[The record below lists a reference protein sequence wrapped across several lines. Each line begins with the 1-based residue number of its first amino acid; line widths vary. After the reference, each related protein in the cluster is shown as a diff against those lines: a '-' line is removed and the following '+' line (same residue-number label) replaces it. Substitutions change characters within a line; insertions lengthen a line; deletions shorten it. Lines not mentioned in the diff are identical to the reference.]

1 MCIRDR
7 ANVPLPDRLQS
18 YNFLNRHRPE
28 EIFASDFLA
37 QISTASPSSLLQQVY
52 HRPTDTSTL
61 NRMLYLDWQ
70 FTLAD
75 NDLRKVS
82 HMCAVAGVDVTFPML
97 DDKLVEF
104 ACQIPG
110 SWKIKGKN
118 LRHFYKKALHNW
130 LPDET
135 INKKKQG
142 FGLPFG
148 VWMQSHHPL
157 QELAYDNLLKLKTRQ
172 WLNPAFIDKLIDLH
186 RNGHAAYYGEL
197 IWVLTVLELW
207 LDARFDAS

>member
-1 MCIRDR
+1 
-7 ANVPLPDRLQS
+7 A
-18 YNFLNRHRPE
+18 
-28 EIFASDFLA
+28 
-37 QISTASPSSLLQQVY
+37 
-52 HRPTDTSTL
+52 
-61 NRMLYLDWQ
+61 
-70 FTLAD
+70 
-75 NDLRKVS
+75 
-82 HMCAVAGVDVTFPML
+82 
-97 DDKLVEF
+97 F

-110 SWKIKGKN
+110 QWKMKGKN

-148 VWMQSHHPL
+148 VWMQSHQPL
-157 QELAYDNLLKLKTRQ
+157 QEMAYDNLLKLKKRQ
-172 WLNPAFIDKLIDLH
+172 WLNPAFIDELIDLH

-207 LDARFDAS
+207 LDTHFSNA